1 MPDIQV
7 SDATY
12 AKLHQL
18 PGADQLSDDQII
30 DRLASRELV
39 LCRMVAGQV
48 ATALLQAAQE
58 QTR

>member
-1 MPDIQV
+1 VPDIQV

-12 AKLHQL
+12 AKLLQL
-18 PGADQLSDDQII
+18 PCADRLSDDQII

-48 ATALLQAAQE
+48 ATALLKAAQE
-58 QTR
+58 QPR